1 MQKYQSTFMRFRR
14 HPSSLLVVSALLLLY
29 GCSSTDELEPAE
41 PDWNRTTQ
49 LEIPPDLTAPKD
61 NANTEQFSAAARNAS
76 EAELGQYSQFQKFQQ
91 MADFQ
96 DFLKWRETHSAD
108 LDLSLA
114 AFRKARDEAITQS
127 LGEKGVLTLSTRE
140 GQTIVLMDDTLE
152 NCWQRLDTALTN
164 IGVHV
169 LARRED
175 QGVFRVHYG
184 TETPEDTGTWTDWI
198 PWLSDPII
206 YQVALELTRNGPA
219 VSIRDDEGQSV
230 NTELA
235 NSFAERLGIQL
246 LTFASDSAAVATPT
260 VESSVTLQESASGYL
275 TLVVSGAAGGV
286 WNHLDRELQDMGFS
300 IVNRDRTQLR
310 FVVRY
315 DDPSKLADKT
325 WFQSLAFWK
334 KDASAPAEDLS
345 VVLTPAGAETHVNVL
360 DAADQQTELGDQ
372 VVELLA
378 ASLKAKEEN

>member
-1 MQKYQSTFMRFRR
+1 MRLR
-14 HPSSLLVVSALLLLY
+14 HHASSLFVLSTLLILH
-29 GCSSTDELEPAE
+29 GCSSTDEIEPAE
-41 PDWNRTTQ
+41 PDWDRTTQ

-114 AFRKARDEAITQS
+114 AFRKARDEAIAQS
-127 LGEKGVLTLSTRE
+127 LDEKGVLTLSTRE
-140 GQTIVLMDDTLE
+140 GQVIILMDDTLE

-164 IGVHV
+164 MGVHV

-175 QGVFRVHYG
+175 QGIFRVHYG

-206 YQVALELTRNGPA
+206 YELSLELTRNGPA

-235 NSFAERLGIQL
+235 NAFVELLSIQL
-246 LTFASDSAAVATPT
+246 LTFASDSAVAAAPT
-260 VESSVTLQESASGYL
+260 VESSVTLQETAGGYL
-275 TLVVSGAAGGV
+275 TLVISGAAGGV
-286 WNHLDRELQDMGFS
+286 WNRLDRELQDMGFS
-300 IVNRDRTQLR
+300 IVKRDRAQLR

-325 WFQSLAFWK
+325 WLQSLAFWED
-334 KDASAPAEDLS
+334 DASAPAEDVA

-360 DAADQQTELGDQ
+360 DTADQQTELGNH

>member
-1 MQKYQSTFMRFRR
+1 MRLR
-14 HPSSLLVVSALLLLY
+14 HHASSLFVLSTLLILH
-29 GCSSTDELEPAE
+29 GCSSTDEIEPAE
-41 PDWNRTTQ
+41 PDWDRTTQ

-61 NANTEQFSAAARNAS
+61 SANTEQFSAAARNAS
-76 EAELGQYSQFQKFQQ
+76 EAELDQYSQFQKFQQ

-114 AFRKARDEAITQS
+114 AFRKARDEAIAQS
-127 LGEKGVLTLSTRE
+127 LDEKGVLTLSTRE
-140 GQTIVLMDDTLE
+140 GQAIILMDDTLE

-164 IGVHV
+164 MGVHV
-169 LARRED
+169 LARRKD
-175 QGVFRVHYG
+175 RGIFQVHYG
-184 TETPEDTGTWTDWI
+184 TQTPEDTGTWTDWI

-206 YQVALELTRNGPA
+206 YELSLELTRNGPA

-235 NSFAERLGIQL
+235 NAFVELLSIQL
-246 LTFASDSAAVATPT
+246 LTFASDSAVAAAPT
-260 VESSVTLQESASGYL
+260 VESSVTLQETASGYL
-275 TLVVSGAAGGV
+275 TLVISGAAGGV
-286 WNHLDRELQDMGFS
+286 WNRLDRELQDMGFS
-300 IVNRDRTQLR
+300 IVKRDRAQLR

-325 WFQSLAFWK
+325 WLQSLAFWED
-334 KDASAPAEDLS
+334 DASAPAEDVA

-360 DAADQQTELGDQ
+360 DAADQQTELGNH

>member
-1 MQKYQSTFMRFRR
+1 MRL
-14 HPSSLLVVSALLLLY
+14 HHYASSLFVLSTLLILH
-29 GCSSTDELEPAE
+29 GCSSTDEIEPAE
-41 PDWNRTTQ
+41 PDWDRTTQ

-114 AFRKARDEAITQS
+114 AFRKARDEAIAQS
-127 LGEKGVLTLSTRE
+127 LDEKGVLTLSTRE
-140 GQTIVLMDDTLE
+140 GQVIILMDDTLE

-164 IGVHV
+164 MGVHV

-175 QGVFRVHYG
+175 QGIFRVHYG

-206 YQVALELTRNGPA
+206 YEISLELTRNGPA

-235 NSFAERLGIQL
+235 NAFVELLSIQL
-246 LTFASDSAAVATPT
+246 LTFASDSAVAAAPT
-260 VESSVTLQESASGYL
+260 VESSVTLQETAGGYL
-275 TLVVSGAAGGV
+275 TLVISGAAGGV
-286 WNHLDRELQDMGFS
+286 WNRLDRELQDMGFS
-300 IVNRDRTQLR
+300 IVKRDRTQLR
-310 FVVRY
+310 FLVRY

-334 KDASAPAEDLS
+334 DDPSAPAEDVS

-360 DAADQQTELGDQ
+360 DAADQQTELGNQ

>member
-1 MQKYQSTFMRFRR
+1 MRLRHHAASLCVLST
-14 HPSSLLVVSALLLLY
+14 LLVLH
-29 GCSSTDELEPAE
+29 GCSSTDEIEPAE
-41 PDWNRTTQ
+41 PDWDRTTQ

-61 NANTEQFSAAARNAS
+61 SADTEQFSAAARNAS
-76 EAELGQYSQFQKFQQ
+76 EAELDQYSQFQKFQQ

-108 LDLSLA
+108 LDMSLA
-114 AFRKARDEAITQS
+114 AFRKARDEAIAQS
-127 LGEKGVLTLSTRE
+127 LGEKGVLTLSTRN
-140 GQTIVLMDDTLE
+140 GQTIILIDDTLE

-164 IGVHV
+164 MGVHV
-169 LARRED
+169 LARRQD
-175 QGVFRVHYG
+175 QGIFRVHYD
-184 TETPEDTGTWTDWI
+184 TQTPEDTSAWTDWI
-198 PWLSDPII
+198 PWRSDPII
-206 YQVALELTRNGPA
+206 YQISLELTRNGPA

-230 NTELA
+230 NTEPA
-235 NSFAERLGIQL
+235 NAFVELLGIQL
-246 LTFASDSAAVATPT
+246 LTFAGDSATAAAPT
-260 VESSVTLQESASGYL
+260 VESSVTLRETASGYL
-275 TLVVSGAAGGV
+275 TLVISGAAGGV
-286 WNHLDRELQDMGFS
+286 WNRLDRELQDMGFS
-300 IVNRDRTQLR
+300 IVKRDRAQLR

-334 KDASAPAEDLS
+334 DDASAPAEDVA

-360 DAADQQTELGDQ
+360 DAIDQQTKLGDH

>member
-1 MQKYQSTFMRFRR
+1 MRLR
-14 HPSSLLVVSALLLLY
+14 HHASSLFVLNMLLILH
-29 GCSSTDELEPAE
+29 GCSSTDEIEPAE
-41 PDWNRTTQ
+41 PDWDRTTQ

-114 AFRKARDEAITQS
+114 AFRKARDEAIAQS
-127 LGEKGVLTLSTRE
+127 LDEKGVLTLSTRE
-140 GQTIVLMDDTLE
+140 GQVIILMDDTLE

-164 IGVHV
+164 MGVHV

-175 QGVFRVHYG
+175 QGIFRVHYG

-206 YQVALELTRNGPA
+206 YEISLELTRNGPA

-235 NSFAERLGIQL
+235 NAFVELLSIQL
-246 LTFASDSAAVATPT
+246 LTFASDSAVAAAPT
-260 VESSVTLQESASGYL
+260 VESSVTLQETASGYL
-275 TLVVSGAAGGV
+275 TLVISGAAGGV
-286 WNHLDRELQDMGFS
+286 WNRLDRELQDMGFS
-300 IVNRDRTQLR
+300 IVKRDRAQLR

-325 WFQSLAFWK
+325 WLQSLAFWED
-334 KDASAPAEDLS
+334 DASAPAEDVA

-360 DAADQQTELGDQ
+360 DAADQQTELGNH